1 MIEAAMLAH
10 VDGQPCSGQERGR
23 LSILQKKRSCRFI
36 DRWWKGEHILRL
48 DRVSIGKKPRLGAQS
63 FKQASIGRRLQP
75 GERSQYLT
83 TKAVWIVATQRNL
96 KLAFR

>member
-10 VDGQPCSGQERGR
+10 VDGQPCCGQERGR
-23 LSILQKKRSCRFI
+23 LSVLQEKPSCRFI

-75 GERSQYLT
+75 GERVQYHT
-83 TKAVWIVATQRNL
+83 TKAVWIAAT
-96 KLAFR
+96 